1 MENNDT
7 QHLERLRAYWDE
19 HQAFPSMAKLR
30 DVVAMNSTASVF
42 EMVGRL
48 VEAGYLQ
55 RVEGRIAPTNTFF
68 ARPVVSVEGAA
79 PQMADSPPEAPVLN
93 LTDYAMPDSGRTFF
107 VEVPDNRW
115 AARHLLPGDL
125 LVMQEHLP
133 AQAGDIV
140 TVRQDDKLL
149 LRLLQSVHGK
159 KLVLEP
165 HGSAGTLGP
174 EGHERHSVQADIAGV
189 AVALV
194 RRFDR

>member
-68 ARPVVSVEGAA
+68 ARPVMGVEGVA

-93 LTDYAMPDSGRTFF
+93 LTDYVMPNPSRTFF

-115 AARHLLPGDL
+115 AARHLLQGDL

-133 AQAGDIV
+133 ARAGDIV
-140 TVRQDDKLL
+140 TVRQEEKLL
-149 LRLLQSVHGK
+149 LRLLQSVQGK

-165 HGSAGTLGP
+165 QGSGDSRGFELL
-174 EGHERHSVQADIAGV
+174 ERYSVQADIAGV